1 MSYRK
6 KTLAKGGNEMNQTL
20 KGILIG
26 LVMLYIV
33 SPFDAMPG
41 PMDDLLV
48 TLLGYMGTKMIT
60 GPKKDN

>member
-1 MSYRK
+1 
-6 KTLAKGGNEMNQTL
+6 MNQTL

-48 TLLGYMGTKMIT
+48 TLLGYVGTRMIT
-60 GPKKDN
+60 GKKKETASV

>member
-1 MSYRK
+1 
-6 KTLAKGGNEMNQTL
+6 MNQTL

-33 SPFDAMPG
+33 SPFDAAPG

-48 TLLGYMGTKMIT
+48 TLLGYIGTKMLT
-60 GPKKDN
+60 GSKKNI

>member
-1 MSYRK
+1 
-6 KTLAKGGNEMNQTL
+6 MNQTL

-33 SPFDAMPG
+33 SPLDAMPG

-48 TLLGYMGTKMIT
+48 TLLGYMGTRMLSA
-60 GPKKDN
+60 PKKDN